1 MSNSIKNI
9 LMNNRL
15 VKGRLS
21 LSIIDI
27 KKIFK
32 SNKKLNE
39 QIKVALDKENKAI
52 SSALFRIKKLKVK
65 LRNIEETHQKAF
77 KPSISNI
84 SLLYKN
90 VGKNKYVK
98 ARFYW
103 CGKQREVQI
112 GSFNNIISIINEMV
126 NAGYLNNIS
135 IKNSDKMT
143 WEKFNKNSELVMA
156 TKEIAALKFQ
166 EYVLRMVFNES
177 EENNAIEHISN
188 KQTVIKSSEHKKI
201 FNVND
206 EKYDWYEKWREQNL

>member
-1 MSNSIKNI
+1 MPNSIKNI

-27 KKIFK
+27 QKIFK

-39 QIKVALDKENKAI
+39 KIKAALDKENKVI
-52 SSALFRIKKLKVK
+52 RSALFRMKKLKVK

-77 KPSISNI
+77 LPSSSNV

-98 ARFYW
+98 ARLYW
-103 CGKQREVQI
+103 RGKQREVQI
-112 GSFNNIISIINEMV
+112 GSFNNIISIINEMMKS
-126 NAGYLNNIS
+126 GYFNNIS
-135 IKNSDKMT
+135 INNSDKMT
-143 WEKFNKNSELVMA
+143 WKKFNQNSELVMA

-166 EYVLRMVFNES
+166 EYVLRKVFNES
-177 EENNAIEHISN
+177 KENDVIEPVSN
-188 KQTVIKSSEHKKI
+188 QQTVIKSSEYEKT
-201 FNVND
+201 FNIND
-206 EKYDWYEKWREQNL
+206 EKYDWYEKWREENL

>member
-1 MSNSIKNI
+1 MPNSIKNI

-27 KKIFK
+27 QKIFK

-39 QIKVALDKENKAI
+39 KIKAALDKENKVI
-52 SSALFRIKKLKVK
+52 RSALFRMKKLKVK

-77 KPSISNI
+77 LPSSSNV

-98 ARFYW
+98 ARLYW
-103 CGKQREVQI
+103 RGKQREVQI
-112 GSFNNIISIINEMV
+112 GSFNNIISIINEMMKS
-126 NAGYLNNIS
+126 GYFNNIS
-135 IKNSDKMT
+135 INNSDKMT
-143 WEKFNKNSELVMA
+143 WKKFNQNSELVMA

-166 EYVLRMVFNES
+166 EYVLRKVFNES
-177 EENNAIEHISN
+177 EGNDVIEPVSN
-188 KQTVIKSSEHKKI
+188 QQTVIKSSEYEKT
-201 FNVND
+201 FNIND
-206 EKYDWYEKWREQNL
+206 EKYDWYEKWREENL